1 MYIAK
6 FIIEETEVLL
16 QGRNMNPK
24 KIAKHLLLEIIGEEV
39 IITQTAS
46 GGRTYKAADLNILQA
61 VEGIKITNSLNLLT
75 IQLLVPSISYFNN

>member
-1 MYIAK
+1 VYIAK

-24 KIAKHLLLEIIGEEV
+24 KIAKHMLLEIIGEEV

-61 VEGIKITNSLNLLT
+61 VEGIKITNSLNLFT